1 MFFNCLWFFDAAFTS
16 VLKRSPNH
24 YSQIVQKEYLTYF
37 SSKFYGGASLM
48 GIRLFLPCVSST
60 RCFSHSL
67 VSSEFILP
75 WIRAFKIKW
84 CRFCIAVFL
93 CYVQFLQVLTQNQR
107 GQTQILL
114 FGVAAKR
121 RVRWLVWFLRVELFI
136 SFICPVYANGR
147 FKRIA

>member
-16 VLKRSPNH
+16 VLQRSPNH
-24 YSQIVQKEYLTYF
+24 YSQTVQSEYLTYF
-37 SSKFYGGASLM
+37 SSAIKLSFICQFGGDTTVFTLCFFYLM
-48 GIRLFLPCVSST
+48 FL
-60 RCFSHSL
+60 HSL

-75 WIRAFKIKW
+75 WIGAFMIKW

-107 GQTQILL
+107 GQMQILL

-121 RVRWLVWFLRVELFI
+121 RVCWLVRLLRVQLYLWQTHIIFL
-136 SFICPVYANGR
+136 VAL
-147 FKRIA
+147 